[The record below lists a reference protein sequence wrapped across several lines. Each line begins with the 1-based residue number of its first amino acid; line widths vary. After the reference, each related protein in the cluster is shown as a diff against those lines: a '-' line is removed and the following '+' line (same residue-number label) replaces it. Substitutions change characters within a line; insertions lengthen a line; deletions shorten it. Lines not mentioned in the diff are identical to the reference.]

1 MDDVSMKLISAY
13 FAQIDSAM
21 KISEILSEHGDEEEI
36 SPDNLILGLIY
47 RLMIPMT
54 EEEQKKSLEVTKKI
68 MDPETSSDEETE
80 NEELFPEEILSYERD
95 DKKISRKIKTNH
107 CNCEICMKA
116 RVCLLNYPTYE
127 STDIFTDKFHNS
139 IKHTC
144 EIHKLIL

>member
-1 MDDVSMKLISAY
+1 
-13 FAQIDSAM
+13 
-21 KISEILSEHGDEEEI
+21 
-36 SPDNLILGLIY
+36 
-47 RLMIPMT
+47 
-54 EEEQKKSLEVTKKI
+54 
-68 MDPETSSDEETE
+68 MDPETSSDEETDD
-80 NEELFPEEILSYERD
+80 EELLPEETLSH

-144 EIHKLIL
+144 ETHKLIL